1 MGALKQAGTVVCEP
15 IHRFHLEIPSDTFA
29 ATVSAMAR
37 LRAVVQTQVM
47 RGSSYTL
54 VGEIPAALVHELQQQ
69 LPALTRGEGLVEF
82 AFHSYRPVHG
92 EVPTRPRTDYNP
104 LNRKEYLLHVM
115 RRV

>member
-15 IHRFHLEIPSDTFA
+15 IHRFHLEIPSDTFG

-37 LRAVVQTQVM
+37 LHAAVQTQEM

-54 VGEIPAALVHELQQQ
+54 VGEIPAVRAHELQQQ
-69 LPALTRGEGLVEF
+69 LPALTRGEGVVECEF
-82 AFHSYRPVHG
+82 DSYQPVSG
-92 EVPTRPRTDYNP
+92 KAPTRSRSDHNP

-115 RRV
+115 RRI